1 MWSDALNVSP
11 SPRVARARA
20 RLAGTVKNH
29 PDADVTELRRDLKA
43 ATLAERIRT
52 DLRNVVDIDA
62 WAESVAAALSPLTPD
77 EAAAVGRL
85 AAVLDGRRPGPSG
98 PPDNRPPNRPT
109 GPPPPTKSSY
119 GTAEQVAA

>member
-1 MWSDALNVSP
+1 MAVSTPP
-11 SPRVARARA
+11 SPRVAHARA
-20 RLAGTVKNH
+20 RLAGTIKNH

-43 ATLAERIRT
+43 ATLAERIRS
-52 DLRNVVDIDA
+52 DLRDVDDITA
-62 WAESVAAALSPLTPD
+62 WADSVAAALSPLTPD

-109 GPPPPTKSSY
+109 GPPPPKSSY